1 MNIIRGTIAICL
13 ALLGAGHLTQ
23 VANAQT
29 GPDTIDHLE
38 GPPGPLA
45 AGFNRQDARLMRPG
59 ALLLASYD
67 RNVDG
72 MITMREINDGAEA
85 SFLVA
90 DKDGD
95 GVLGG
100 FEQSDWARTVGGG
113 DDILANPMLF
123 DADLDR
129 QTTRE
134 EFLAGVKR
142 LATSVETEEPG
153 VLHFRDLTR
162 PLADRDNRRTQPR
175 DF

>member
-1 MNIIRGTIAICL
+1 MKMIRRTIAASL
-13 ALLGAGHLTQ
+13 ALLGAGSLSQ
-23 VANAQT
+23 MASAQT

-72 MITMREINDGAEA
+72 VITMREIDDGAEA

-100 FEQSDWARTVGGG
+100 FEQSDWARAAGGG

-142 LATSVETEEPG
+142 LATSVETDEPG
-153 VLHFRDLTR
+153 ILRFRDLTR
-162 PLADRDNRRTQPR
+162 PLGERDNRRTASR